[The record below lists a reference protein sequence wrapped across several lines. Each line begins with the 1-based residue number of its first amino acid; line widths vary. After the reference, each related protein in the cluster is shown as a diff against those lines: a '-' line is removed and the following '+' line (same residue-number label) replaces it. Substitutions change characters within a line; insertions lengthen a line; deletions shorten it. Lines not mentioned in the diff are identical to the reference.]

1 MLTAC
6 DIGQCLNGNADHMTF
21 IIESLKDNRR
31 STDFRSSADIA
42 VTLARKLAADG
53 CAVSITAPSGDVYS
67 ADRFDRLLTP
77 ESLGSR
83 E

>member
-1 MLTAC
+1 MLMAC
-6 DIGQCLNGNADHMTF
+6 DIRQCVDGNTDQMTF

-31 STDFRSSADIA
+31 NTDFRSSAEIA

-53 CAVSITAPSGDVYS
+53 CAVSITAPSGHVYS
-67 ADRFDRLLTP
+67 ADRFDRLLTG
-77 ESLGSR
+77 ESLNSR

>member
-31 STDFRSSADIA
+31 TTDFRSSAEIA
-42 VTLARKLAADG
+42 VTLALKLVADG

-67 ADRFDRLLTP
+67 ADRFDHLLTG
-77 ESLGSR
+77 ESLNSR
-83 E
+83 D